1 MALFF
6 NGALVVK
13 FKKALSVCLMRTESL
28 FYLNK
33 ACLNP
38 HAILNPYGKI
48 HILGESMEKTE
59 TTIFVDWENL
69 LADLK
74 AIQETDERLK
84 ESNFN
89 FNNPEQLLALIRSF
103 LELEEELKRIY
114 FYVSEPFTEV
124 EPRIKSNKREELEE
138 YKKNNFKEYEG
149 RVNKSGI
156 IQSFNHAIA
165 QQNQVKLRV
174 GRVKFKFVYKFEDKE
189 VYNGL
194 EAKIFI
200 PYLKLRQKQVDA
212 LLAHDITKLY
222 CTKQG
227 GCILLFS
234 RDTDFVPVLEA
245 AWEKGFEVFIA
256 NIQESPNS
264 VPSDLKKSCNVR
276 ERSVAEIVDN
286 LPKNQYTSK
295 KKNFSTNEP
304 FNNPFKD
311 QLF

>member
-1 MALFF
+1 
-6 NGALVVK
+6 
-13 FKKALSVCLMRTESL
+13 MRTEPL
-28 FYLNK
+28 FYFK
-33 ACLNP
+33 KQGMFKS

-84 ESNFN
+84 EPNFN
-89 FNNPEQLLALIRSF
+89 FNNPDQLLALIRSF
-103 LELEEELKRIY
+103 LEPEEKLKRIY

-124 EPRIKSNKREELEE
+124 EPRIKGNKNEELEE
-138 YKKNNFKEYEG
+138 YKEKNPKDYEE

-174 GRVKFKFVYKFEDKE
+174 GRIKFKFVYKFEDKE

-212 LLAHDITKLY
+212 LLAHDITRLY

-276 ERSVAEIVDN
+276 ERSVADIVDN

-295 KKNFSTNEP
+295 KKNFSPNEP

-311 QLF
+311 QLFKKN

>member
-1 MALFF
+1 
-6 NGALVVK
+6 
-13 FKKALSVCLMRTESL
+13 
-28 FYLNK
+28 
-33 ACLNP
+33 
-38 HAILNPYGKI
+38 
-48 HILGESMEKTE
+48 MEKTE

-84 ESNFN
+84 EPNFN
-89 FNNPEQLLALIRSF
+89 FNNPDQLLALIRSF
-103 LELEEELKRIY
+103 LEPEEELKRIY

-124 EPRIKSNKREELEE
+124 EPRIKGNKNEELEE
-138 YKKNNFKEYEG
+138 YKEKNPKDYEE

-222 CTKQG
+222 CTKPL

-264 VPSDLKKSCNVR
+264 VPSGLKKSCNVR

-286 LPKNQYTSK
+286 LPKNQHTPK
-295 KKNFSTNEP
+295 KKNFSSNEP

-311 QLF
+311 QLFKKN

>member
-1 MALFF
+1 M
-6 NGALVVK
+6 
-13 FKKALSVCLMRTESL
+13 SVWWEQNLYFIL
-28 FYLNK
+28 KNK

-84 ESNFN
+84 EPNFN
-89 FNNPEQLLALIRSF
+89 FNNPDQLLALIRSF
-103 LELEEELKRIY
+103 LEPEEELKRIY

-124 EPRIKSNKREELEE
+124 EPRIKGNKNEELEE
-138 YKKNNFKEYEG
+138 YKEKNPKDYEE
-149 RVNKSGI
+149 RVHKSGI
-156 IQSFNHAIA
+156 IQSFNHNIA
-165 QQNQVKLRV
+165 QQNQVTLRV
-174 GRVKFKFVYKFEDKE
+174 GRVMFKFTNESEDKE
-189 VYNGL
+189 VYDL
-194 EAKIFI
+194 EAKIPI
-200 PYLKLRQKQVDA
+200 PQLELRQKQIDT

-234 RDTDFVPVLEA
+234 KDTDFVPVLEA

-256 NIQESPNS
+256 KIKESPIS
-264 VPSDLKKSCNVR
+264 VPSDLKKSCDVR
-276 ERSVAEIVDN
+276 RRSVAEIVAK
-286 LPKNQYTSK
+286 LPKSQHFPK
-295 KKNFSTNEP
+295 KKNFSPKEP
-304 FNNPFKD
+304 FNNSFKD
-311 QLF
+311 HLYKKN

>member
-1 MALFF
+1 M
-6 NGALVVK
+6 
-13 FKKALSVCLMRTESL
+13 
-28 FYLNK
+28 
-33 ACLNP
+33 
-38 HAILNPYGKI
+38 GKI
-48 HILGESMEKTE
+48 E

-69 LADLK
+69 LSDLK

-84 ESNFN
+84 EPNFN
-89 FNNPEQLLALIRSF
+89 FNNPDRLLELIRSF

-124 EPRIKSNKREELEE
+124 EPRIKSDKKEELEK
-138 YKKNNFKEYEG
+138 YKENNPKDYEE
-149 RVNKSGI
+149 RVRTSGI

-194 EAKIFI
+194 EAEILI
-200 PYLKLRQKQVDA
+200 PHLELRQKQIDA

-222 CTKQG
+222 CTKPL
-227 GCILLFS
+227 GCVVLFS
-234 RDTDFVPVLEA
+234 KDADFGPVLEVA
-245 AWEKGFEVFIA
+245 GEKGFEVFIA
-256 NIQESPNS
+256 NIKESPNF

-286 LPKNQYTSK
+286 LPKNQHTPK
-295 KKNFSTNEP
+295 KKNFSSNEP

-311 QLF
+311 QLLKKN

>member
-1 MALFF
+1 MVWGTPL
-6 NGALVVK
+6 L
-13 FKKALSVCLMRTESL
+13 C
-28 FYLNK
+28 
-33 ACLNP
+33 
-38 HAILNPYGKI
+38 GKI
-48 HILGESMEKTE
+48 RILGESMEKTE

-74 AIQETDERLK
+74 AIQETDDRFK
-84 ESNFN
+84 ESHFN
-89 FNNPEQLLALIRSF
+89 FNNPDQLLALIRSF
-103 LELEEELKRIY
+103 LEPEEELKRIY

-124 EPRIKSNKREELEE
+124 ELRIKSNKKEELEK
-138 YKKNNFKEYEG
+138 YKKNNFKEYEEKA
-149 RVNKSGI
+149 NKSGI
-156 IQSFNHAIA
+156 MQTFNHKIA

-174 GRVKFKFVYKFEDKE
+174 GRVMFEFVYKFEDKE

-256 NIQESPNS
+256 NIEESPNL
-264 VPSDLKKSCNVR
+264 VPPDLNGPCNVR
-276 ERSVAEIVDN
+276 ERSVADIVDN

-295 KKNFSTNEP
+295 KKNFSPNEP

-311 QLF
+311 QLFKKN

>member
-1 MALFF
+1 MLYSTLMA
-6 NGALVVK
+6 K
-13 FKKALSVCLMRTESL
+13 FIFWEKAW
-28 FYLNK
+28 K
-33 ACLNP
+33 
-38 HAILNPYGKI
+38 
-48 HILGESMEKTE
+48 KTE

-89 FNNPEQLLALIRSF
+89 FNNPEQLLVLIRSF
-103 LELEEELKRIY
+103 LEPEEELKRIY

-124 EPRIKSNKREELEE
+124 EPRIKSNKKEEFEE
-138 YKKNNFKEYEG
+138 YKKNNFKEYEEK
-149 RVNKSGI
+149 VNKSGI

-212 LLAHDITKLY
+212 LLVHDITKLY

-276 ERSVAEIVDN
+276 ECSVVEIVDN
-286 LPKNQYTSK
+286 LPKNQYTPK
-295 KKNFSTNEP
+295 KKNFSPNEP

-311 QLF
+311 QLFKKN

>member
-1 MALFF
+1 
-6 NGALVVK
+6 
-13 FKKALSVCLMRTESL
+13 
-28 FYLNK
+28 
-33 ACLNP
+33 
-38 HAILNPYGKI
+38 
-48 HILGESMEKTE
+48 MEKTE

-84 ESNFN
+84 EPDFN
-89 FNNPEQLLALIRSF
+89 FNNPDQLLALIRSF
-103 LELEEELKRIY
+103 LEPEEELKRIY

-124 EPRIKSNKREELEE
+124 EPRIKGNKNEELEE
-138 YKKNNFKEYEG
+138 YKEKNPKDYEE

-174 GRVKFKFVYKFEDKE
+174 GRVKFKFVYKFEGKE
-189 VYNGL
+189 VYGV
-194 EAKIFI
+194 EAKIPI
-200 PYLKLRQKQVDA
+200 PQLKLRQKQIDA

-276 ERSVAEIVDN
+276 ERSVADIVDN
-286 LPKNQYTSK
+286 LPKNQYTPK
-295 KKNFSTNEP
+295 KKNFSPNEP

-311 QLF
+311 QLFKKN

>member
-1 MALFF
+1 
-6 NGALVVK
+6 
-13 FKKALSVCLMRTESL
+13 
-28 FYLNK
+28 
-33 ACLNP
+33 
-38 HAILNPYGKI
+38 
-48 HILGESMEKTE
+48 MEKTE

-84 ESNFN
+84 EPNFN
-89 FNNPEQLLALIRSF
+89 FNNPDQLLALIRSF
-103 LELEEELKRIY
+103 LEPEEMLDQIY
-114 FYVSEPFTEV
+114 FYVPEPFTEV
-124 EPRIKSNKREELEE
+124 EPRIKGNKNEELEE
-138 YKKNNFKEYEG
+138 YKEKNPKDYEE

-194 EAKIFI
+194 EDKIFI

-276 ERSVAEIVDN
+276 ERSVADIVDN

-295 KKNFSTNEP
+295 KKNFSPNEP

-311 QLF
+311 QFFKKN

>member
-1 MALFF
+1 M
-6 NGALVVK
+6 
-13 FKKALSVCLMRTESL
+13 
-28 FYLNK
+28 
-33 ACLNP
+33 
-38 HAILNPYGKI
+38 GKI
-48 HILGESMEKTE
+48 E

-74 AIQETDERLK
+74 AIQETDECFKLPH
-84 ESNFN
+84 FD
-89 FNNPEQLLALIRSF
+89 FNNPDKLLALIRSF

-114 FYVSEPFTEV
+114 FYVSEPFTEA
-124 EPRIKSNKREELEE
+124 EPRIRGNKNEELEK
-138 YKKNNFKEYEG
+138 YKEKNPKDYEE

-174 GRVKFKFVYKFEDKE
+174 GRVKFMFKDMPKDQRVHG
-189 VYNGL
+189 GL
-194 EAKIFI
+194 EAEI
-200 PYLKLRQKQVDA
+200 PIPHLELRQKQVDA

-222 CTKQG
+222 CTKPL
-227 GCILLFS
+227 GCVVLFS
-234 RDTDFVPVLEA
+234 KDTDFVPVLEA

-286 LPKNQYTSK
+286 LPKNQYTPK
-295 KKNFSTNEP
+295 KKNFSPNEL

-311 QLF
+311 QLFKKN